1 MTEYPQFSDFAD
13 ESKSFDGEKKKL
25 NDILN
30 KEILILDFKV
40 KDSKHRI
47 GSKYITIQFRENNEN
62 FIVFTGSIVIINQF
76 EKYKDN
82 IPFYTIIKRID
93 KYYTLT

>member
-1 MTEYPQFSDFAD
+1 MVEYPHFSDFAD
-13 ESKSFDGEKKKL
+13 ETKSFDGEKKKL
-25 NDILN
+25 DDILN

-40 KDSKHRI
+40 KDSKQRI
-47 GSKYITIQFRENNEN
+47 GSKYITIQFRDNDKN
-62 FIVFTGSIVIINQF
+62 FIVFTGSMVLINQF

-82 IPFYTIIKRID
+82 IPFYTVIRRID